1 MRDSQERPDIYMVEP
16 PAETPAPTKKP
27 NIFARLLAFLLTLA
41 LVLGAVALVVYRDR
55 VSFDALRR
63 KLTYRSLE
71 RSDSGQAER
80 FPYDGSAQDS
90 FVAVG
95 DKLLVSSEAGI
106 RLYSGSGIQYAAT
119 QAGFKSPIAQS
130 AGRYA
135 LVYDVGGRSL
145 YVCQDKGE
153 EILPLDEVAGD
164 ILAARI
170 NPSGYLAVTTRASG
184 YKGAVT
190 VYGSSL
196 APALQLNLSS
206 SFVTDALV
214 SADNK
219 TLAAVTMGQGES
231 GFQSTLALYA
241 LSRTAE
247 QTEPDAVCPLGG
259 SVVLDLAESAAGYWA
274 LGDLS
279 LTLADHSGALVNTY
293 DYGGRYL
300 KEFSLGGDNFA
311 ALLLGKYR
319 AGSISELVVVDA
331 AGAPAATL
339 AVNEQVLSLS
349 ASGRYLAVLTA
360 DRLDIYTADLTPYAS
375 LTGTNG
381 ARKVLMRPDG
391 TALLIDS
398 TAARLYI
405 PD

>member
-1 MRDSQERPDIYMVEP
+1 MRDRQEQPDIYMVEP
-16 PAETPAPTKKP
+16 SAEKPAPAKKP

-80 FPYDGSAQDS
+80 FPHDGSTKDS

-95 DKLLVSSEAGI
+95 DKLLVSCETGI

-119 QAGFKSPIAQS
+119 QADLKSPITQS
-130 AGRYA
+130 AGHYA

-145 YVCQDKGE
+145 YVCQDKGA
-153 EILPLDEVAGD
+153 EILPLDEVPGD

-190 VYGSSL
+190 VYSSSL
-196 APALQLNLSS
+196 APALQFNLSS

-241 LSRTAE
+241 LSRTAD
-247 QTEPDAVCPLGG
+247 QTEPDVACPLGG
-259 SVVLDLAESAAGYWA
+259 SVVLDLVESAAGYWA

-319 AGSISELVVVDA
+319 AGSISELVVVDET
-331 AGAPAATL
+331 GAPAATL

-360 DRLDIYTADLTPYAS
+360 DRLDIYTAGLAPYAS

-391 TALLIDS
+391 TALLMDS